1 MINKITF
8 SLIAVI
14 FLSSCA
20 NKFSLT
26 KRKYTKGYYFA
37 SSKNNASGNK
47 QHEPKEVAVTNLNK
61 KSFNL
66 PTEAISNAEI
76 KDAPLVAFKNVEIL
90 SVKKDVKNSSLT
102 NIIAS
107 AKTTQQFISKPTIKT
122 VSQKQPL
129 NKELQNKG
137 SNDANFVLMVILCLF
152 PFINLIP
159 VYLHDSKKLTLNFI
173 ITLILDFTWVLGVVY
188 ALLVILDVVDLA

>member
-37 SSKNNASGNK
+37 SSKNNSSGNNENE
-47 QHEPKEVAVTNLNK
+47 HKEVAAKPLNK
-61 KSFNL
+61 KNSIL
-66 PTEAISNAEI
+66 QTETASSVEI
-76 KDAPLVAFKNVEIL
+76 KEAPLVAFKNVEML
-90 SVKKDVKNSSLT
+90 EVKKDGKNSSIT

-107 AKTTQQFISKPTIKT
+107 AKTKQQFVSKPIIKT

-129 NKELQNKG
+129 NKEAQKKG